1 MKLSDVMTTNVVSIP
16 SDTSLSE
23 ARRIMDAHNYRRL
36 PVIDKNKLV
45 GVVTRDALDRMGP
58 SSSTTFSIHEISY
71 LLSTMKVKQVMRH
84 DVLTVSPDMD
94 VDDAVTL
101 AQEKGIG
108 MLIVVENGRVVG
120 VVTTNDFFY
129 RILNPILGIK
139 MPGTRIYVQNC
150 YKPSDVEK
158 VIGAIKDAGINIIS
172 MYLINTAETE
182 GARDLMIHL
191 DAVSCS
197 KCVDD
202 IKRLGFMVVVKNR

>member
-1 MKLSDVMTTNVVSIP
+1 MKLSDVMTTNVVSVP
-16 SDTSLSE
+16 SDTSVSE

-71 LLSTMKVKQVMRH
+71 LLSSMKVKQVMRH
-84 DVLTVSPDMD
+84 DVLTVSPEMD

-101 AQEKGIG
+101 AQEKAIG

-139 MPGTRIYVQNC
+139 MPGTRLYVQNC
-150 YKPSDVEK
+150 YKPSDIEK
-158 VIGAIKDAGINIIS
+158 VMAAIKDAGINILS
-172 MYLINTAETE
+172 MYLINLVETE
-182 GARDLMIHL
+182 SSRDLMLHL
-191 DAVSCS
+191 DAVSCG
-197 KCVDD
+197 KCIDE
-202 IKRLGFMVVVKNR
+202 IKKLGFQVVVKNR

>member
-36 PVIDKNKLV
+36 PVIDKGKLV

-71 LLSTMKVKQVMRH
+71 LLSTMKVKQVMRR

-108 MLIVVENGRVVG
+108 MLIVVENNRVVG

-139 MPGTRIYVQNC
+139 MPGTRIYVHNC
-150 YKPSDVEK
+150 YKPADVEK
-158 VIGAIKDAGINIIS
+158 VMAAIKDTGINVLS
-172 MYLINTAETE
+172 LYLINTAETE
-182 GARDLMIHL
+182 GSHDLMLHL
-191 DAVSCS
+191 DAESCG

-202 IKRLGFMVVVKNR
+202 IKRLGFQVVVKNR